1 MTHVFI
7 TLAFIAVALT
17 VTMFYTKEA
26 MLGFPSAI
34 FWAILG
40 GYVYGES
47 AVAWDWQFL
56 MAFAC
61 LLGMVTFTSLAAYG
75 LREKRDAIGDEGMEH
90 GDGGYFDEEKDKE
103 KPESERTQ
111 ALHGRASKRRNR

>member
-40 GYVYGES
+40 GYAYSES
-47 AVAWDWQFL
+47 VVAWDWQFIF
-56 MAFAC
+56 AFTC
-61 LLGMVTFTSLAAYG
+61 LLGMVTFTAFAAFG
-75 LREKRDAIGDEGMEH
+75 LREKRDSIGDEEMET
-90 GDGGYFDEEKDKE
+90 GDGEPVDE
-103 KPESERTQ
+103 TTNNQ
-111 ALHGRASKRRNR
+111 SKR